1 MIKLTQK
8 EEVTVSS
15 YRKKPA
21 MKRKKIL
28 DTRKDTDDDT
38 DLLDTED
45 ILCDIENVVGI
56 DEDRIL

>member
-8 EEVTVSS
+8 GEVAVSP

-28 DTRKDTDDDT
+28 DTRKDTDDI

-56 DEDRIL
+56 DEDGIL